1 MRGISFPRARSPG
14 SSGIVSASWP
24 KDADLGRNSE
34 GGADIHGNNNALRSA
49 ANGYDVPRAFRY
61 GRSQTKTVIDADGVS
76 PCINDGGHD
85 GIAKLMIRK
94 QNEENPQD

>member
-1 MRGISFPRARSPG
+1 MG
-14 SSGIVSASWP
+14 
-24 KDADLGRNSE
+24 LGRNSE
-34 GGADIHGNNNALRSA
+34 GGGADSNRNNNPIRGA

-94 QNEENPQD
+94 RNEEDAQD